1 MATIYDLTMS
11 ISELPR
17 RSALEV
23 IIATRQNR
31 RIPKRKTKP
40 AKKKDPV
47 VSSRAVFNQLTHAQ
61 KQAIIHLLQA
71 EIEGAAN
78 V

>member
-1 MATIYDLTMS
+1 MATIYDLTVS

-40 AKKKDPV
+40 AKKKDPII
-47 VSSRAVFNQLTHAQ
+47 SSRAIFNQLTAAQ
-61 KQAIIHLLQA
+61 KQAVMNLLQA
-71 EIEGAAN
+71 EIEG